1 MAHTAPAQ
9 QFGYLALTIY
19 ETDEEERFPILV
31 KADKIN
37 ALHQTIG
44 PDEELYTTIY
54 SNDDTFYVYESLSQI
69 LDQLE
74 SIHPHMR

>member
-1 MAHTAPAQ
+1 MSHTTPAQ
-9 QFGYLALTIY
+9 QFGYLVLTIY
-19 ETDEEERFPILV
+19 EPEEEDKFPIYI

-37 ALHQTIG
+37 AIHQTIG

-54 SNDDTFYVYESLSQI
+54 SNDDTFYVFESLEQI